1 MDLLNAIID
10 MPALTLGLITEVF
23 PQATSASDYYLGV
36 YDIPIS
42 ATLGYKEVV
51 DSQHFPDMSAAFG
64 KLEEEE
70 QDACSIR
77 VYLDEVG
84 VNRAFQNRLKDHWYR
99 FLRIR
104 SDGNEYS
111 TGFHAAM
118 CLLGSG
124 AGQNKWYLVEGV
136 EFNRSRQ
143 SSTSSDLWESFGERS
158 PIRTFADEVRQ
169 LLEDLREMLQ
179 RPPPVVTSIMRRLR
193 FYEAPNGQFT
203 VLISCKTM
211 HPEQHQA
218 AAARNNRDQESSFS
232 SPAAKLALES
242 LLRLEP
248 VYRPIRTDENWKQIF
263 LLQYQH
269 ANLNLFLR
277 SLQEFENEY
286 VPQRRRDFDARSS
299 KLRRWVLREMATDA
313 SYYCLLSNIGNDLA
327 ETLESLMNVAMK
339 TLPELQPSDFNTG
352 TTFSRIETEL
362 RECCKEV
369 RNRLARLNNEMDKN
383 VKFLDLDR
391 TLKQARN
398 VERLTILATIFLPLS
413 LAAGVLSMQSR
424 FKDMGVLLYDFLGV
438 SVLLGVF
445 AVAVVV
451 SLAFFNLIEEDVTK
465 LFKANI
471 FKRIWR
477 LVLWYLALHILAI
490 GLLILTSFTV
500 GMFKNVVLGWLILG
514 YGLVV
519 AIGGPFVIGV
529 LYSIGTVLSEY
540 LPDRLR

>member
-10 MPALTLGLITEVF
+10 IPALTLGLVTEIF

-42 ATLGYKEVV
+42 ATCVYKEVV
-51 DSQHFPDMSAAFG
+51 DSQHFSDMSAAFG

-84 VNRAFQNRLKDHWYR
+84 GNRAFQKRLKDHWHR

-104 SDGNEYS
+104 SNEDEYS

-118 CLLGSG
+118 CLLRSD
-124 AGQNKWYLVEGV
+124 ADQNKWYLVEGV

-143 SSTSSDLWESFGERS
+143 FSTSSDLWESFGERS
-158 PIRTFADEVRQ
+158 PLRTLTDE
-169 LLEDLREMLQ
+169 
-179 RPPPVVTSIMRRLR
+179 
-193 FYEAPNGQFT
+193 
-203 VLISCKTM
+203 TM
-211 HPEQHQA
+211 HPEQTWA
-218 AAARNNRDQESSFS
+218 AATINNRDQESSFY
-232 SPAAKLALES
+232 SPAAKLVLES

-248 VYRPIRTDENWKQIF
+248 VYRPIRTEENWKQTF

-327 ETLESLMNVAMK
+327 ETLESLLNVAMK
-339 TLPELQPSDFNTG
+339 TLPELRDSDFNTG

-362 RECCKEV
+362 REYCKEI

-413 LAAGVLSMQSR
+413 LAAGILSMQSR
-424 FKDMGVLLYDFLGV
+424 FKDAGVLLYDFLGV
-438 SVLLGVF
+438 SVLLGAF

-500 GMFKNVVLGWLILG
+500 GMFKDVVLGWFILG
-514 YGLVV
+514 YGLAV
-519 AIGGPFVIGV
+519 AIGGPIVFGV
-529 LYSIGTVLSEY
+529 VYSIGTVLAKY